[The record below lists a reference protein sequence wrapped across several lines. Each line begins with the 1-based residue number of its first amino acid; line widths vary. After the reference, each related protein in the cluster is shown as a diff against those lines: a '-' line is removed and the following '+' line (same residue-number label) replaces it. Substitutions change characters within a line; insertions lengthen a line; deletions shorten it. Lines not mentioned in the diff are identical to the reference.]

1 MPLLTRYFIKFALVY
16 LAAALLIGAVL
27 AARSVW
33 RLPPLISTLGPVYFH
48 AFLVGWVTQ
57 LIFGVAYW
65 MFPILNQ
72 TRPRGS
78 ERLGWATFILL
89 NVGLGFRV
97 IIEPLHGLRPQPLF
111 GWLLVLSALLQWA
124 AGLIFVLNT
133 WGRILP
139 SPRERRRKQSE

>member
-1 MPLLTRYFIKFALVY
+1 MPTLTRYFIKFALAY
-16 LAAALLIGAVL
+16 LAAALLIGAIL
-27 AARSVW
+27 AARSLW
-33 RLPPLISTLGPVYFH
+33 RLPPLLSTLGPVYFH

-78 ERLGWATFILL
+78 EKLGWTTFILL
-89 NVGLGFRV
+89 NVGLAMRV
-97 IIEPLHGLRPQPLF
+97 IVEPLHGLRPHPLS

-133 WGRILP
+133 WNRVKP
-139 SPRERRRKQSE
+139 SARELRSKQSE